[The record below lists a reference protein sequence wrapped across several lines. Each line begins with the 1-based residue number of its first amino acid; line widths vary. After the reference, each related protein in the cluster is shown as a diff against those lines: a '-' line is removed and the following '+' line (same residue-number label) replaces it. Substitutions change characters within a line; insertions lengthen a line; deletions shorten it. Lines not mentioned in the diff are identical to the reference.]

1 MVGKIMG
8 EKIEEGGRIMVGKI
22 MGEKIEEGGKIMV
35 GKIMGERR
43 LKREVKSWRV
53 KSWGRQG

>member
-22 MGEKIEEGGKIMV
+22 MGGKIEEGGEIMV
-35 GKIMGERR
+35 GETWR
-43 LKREVKSWRV
+43 KSGSRC
-53 KSWGRQG
+53 